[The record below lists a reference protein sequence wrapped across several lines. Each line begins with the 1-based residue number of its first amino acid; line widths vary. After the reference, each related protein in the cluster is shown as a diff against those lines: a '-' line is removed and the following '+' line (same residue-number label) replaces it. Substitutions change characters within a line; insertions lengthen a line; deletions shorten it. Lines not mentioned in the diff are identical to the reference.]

1 MRLSEYKHINMDIQH
16 LEIEINLLHERV
28 CSALGDPKRILILY
42 LLNKQPQCVNE
53 IAEALST
60 PQSTV
65 SRHLSVLR
73 ERKLVMAERSGTTIQ
88 YALTD
93 NRIISALNTMREI
106 LVTQLEGETRVA
118 DQIKKTRTS
127 RS

>member
-16 LEIEINLLHERV
+16 LEIEISLLHERV
-28 CSALGDPKRILILY
+28 CSALGDPKRILILF
-42 LLNKQPQCVNE
+42 LLKKQPQCVNQ

-73 ERKLVMAERSGTTIQ
+73 ERKLVVAERSGTTIQ
-88 YALTD
+88 YALAD
-93 NRIISALNTMREI
+93 ERIISALDTMREI
-106 LVTQLEGETRVA
+106 LATQLEGETRVA
-118 DQIKKTRTS
+118 DQIQKIRTS

>member
-28 CSALGDPKRILILY
+28 CSALGDPKRILILF
-42 LLNKQPQCVNE
+42 LLKKQPQCVNE

-73 ERKLVMAERSGTTIQ
+73 ERKLVVAERSGTTIQ
-88 YALTD
+88 YALAD
-93 NRIISALNTMREI
+93 ERIISALDTMREI
-106 LVTQLEGETRVA
+106 LATQLESETRVA
-118 DQIKKTRTS
+118 DQIQKTRTS